1 MNKVKPWYR
10 SRTLWFNAIALALA
24 AAELQLNVLR
34 GVLPGG
40 VYAWLAFVL
49 PVGNAALRFVTS
61 TAVGK

>member
-1 MNKVKPWYR
+1 MKPWYK
-10 SRTLWFNAIALALA
+10 SRTLWFNALALALA

-49 PVGNAALRFVTS
+49 PVGNAALRLITH